1 MTEEL
6 ILLLNKHERF
16 GNINYTNTKNVLI
29 KNIRNMNT
37 LTVANLE
44 YYYNERVTLE
54 IEIV

>member
-1 MTEEL
+1 MKDFEIST
-6 ILLLNKHERF
+6 ILTAKVFLWKISAINRF
-16 GNINYTNTKNVLI
+16 IDI
-29 KNIRNMNT
+29 NT

>member
-1 MTEEL
+1 MKDFEIST
-6 ILLLNKHERF
+6 ILTAKVFLWKISAKLTQMLH
-16 GNINYTNTKNVLI
+16 IDI
-29 KNIRNMNT
+29 NT